1 MIFFLKVNG
10 NGIALHDYPGSVLFT
25 RRCWGSDPGLV
36 HWRPRACPLEAQA
49 CPLEA
54 SCSTPEPLPPA
65 SKLSLYCVFFFFWN
79 KFSLCSWGWPRIPV
93 SVLPQLLLAQFPNIG
108 LLSSRLKVI
117 LGPDNWALTDTRKHL
132 LVWDSSNQVFWL
144 FWIAQELKFGPRP
157 PISDR
162 I

>member
-1 MIFFLKVNG
+1 MESLFMIIQVPCSSPAGAEDLTQG
-10 NGIALHDYPGSVLFT
+10 LSTGGPG
-25 RRCWGSDPGLV
+25 PV
-36 HWRPRACPLEAQA
+36 HWRPRPVHWRPRPVLWRQVALPLSPSLQ
-49 CPLEA
+49 
-54 SCSTPEPLPPA
+54 PPNWP
-65 SKLSLYCVFFFFWN
+65 YIVFFFFFWN